1 MNDIKGYRWK
11 KDDRETGLRA
21 GAVGAGPRGSKLQN
35 GSGYIASVQARGGG
49 GWHGPVRGWYYVVCG
64 DSLEHVNTC
73 NDQLYATDKDA
84 KIAAVECIKAQIKAR
99 KSSQVVA

>member
-21 GAVGAGPRGSKLQN
+21 VGSGPRGSTFRN

-49 GWHGPVRGWYYVVCG
+49 WRGPARGWYYVVCG
-64 DSLEHVNTC
+64 DSLEYVNTC